1 MDVQKA
7 SQIYSHANGEDFDTV
22 VPYDD
27 LSRCFALLCHVN
39 TQNECTMEATQI
51 VISSIG
57 RSIFGVST
65 ISEP

>member
-27 LSRCFALLCHVN
+27 LSRCFALLCTCEYI
-39 TQNECTMEATQI
+39 TQNECTMEATQM
-51 VISSIG
+51 VII
-57 RSIFGVST
+57 
-65 ISEP
+65 